1 MTKNLS
7 TPEDAE
13 NLSAGENVKTGT
25 ASNFATPARKDAW
38 FTFLLHASLN
48 YYYVIY
54 TICISTSY
62 PLFNQFIYL
71 IDDFI
76 YKTFGYI
83 CIFL

>member
-62 PLFNQFIYL
+62 PCHSLFN
-71 IDDFI
+71 
-76 YKTFGYI
+76 
-83 CIFL
+83 

>member
-38 FTFLLHASLN
+38 FTFLFHASLA
-48 YYYVIY
+48 VI
-54 TICISTSY
+54 
-62 PLFNQFIYL
+62 L
-71 IDDFI
+71 I
-76 YKTFGYI
+76 
-83 CIFL
+83 LLES

>member
-38 FTFLLHASLN
+38 FTFLLHASLA
-48 YYYVIY
+48 VI
-54 TICISTSY
+54 
-62 PLFNQFIYL
+62 L
-71 IDDFI
+71 IL
-76 YKTFGYI
+76 
-83 CIFL
+83 IFSDYAN